1 MKQYLLAVG
10 GTGHKI
16 LEGVVWAAAAGV
28 LDPGGELRMLSVDV
42 DASCGN
48 TTRAMQ
54 SCAHYEA
61 VRELLDSLPYT
72 HRGFHTPLWLR
83 QWNMDLSRRSQS
95 VRAQTESL
103 RQGRLLART
112 LFTSAEASL
121 AYSEG
126 FRGHP
131 DLGVLFFSDL
141 VARLEEDAAQGKADE
156 LLALLRDQSCHV
168 NLIPVNPVA
177 GTGFQ
182 RGSRRDA
189 EAFRDVLT
197 AGGLSATIRRE
208 LGTEIDAACGQ
219 LRRNEARK
227 EGDPVCG

>member
-1 MKQYLLAVG
+1 MPVNHSYPIEELLAACKRYFAE
-10 GTGHKI
+10 TGRRI
-16 LEGVVWAAAAGV
+16 SYEYSLIAGV
-28 LDPGGELRMLSVDV
+28 
-42 DASCGN
+42 N
-48 TTRAMQ
+48 
-54 SCAHYEA
+54 
-61 VRELLDSLPYT
+61 DSPEQAK
-72 HRGFHTPLWLR
+72 R
-83 QWNMDLSRRSQS
+83 
-95 VRAQTESL
+95 
-103 RQGRLLART
+103 
-112 LFTSAEASL
+112 
-121 AYSEG
+121 
-126 FRGHP
+126 
-131 DLGVLFFSDL
+131 
-141 VARLEEDAAQGKADE
+141 